1 MRGSIPGPATLPC
14 NGLAVEFE
22 TEDET
27 NERFAHIRI
36 TDGQIFGKAQQIRES
51 IPPRTWVTVP
61 PHLQPGITWYL
72 CSKVGL
78 RFVMRHPVDGELND
92 VLYKDN

>member
-1 MRGSIPGPATLPC
+1 MSPC
-14 NGLAVEFE
+14 DGLTVTFE

-27 NERFAHIRI
+27 NERFCHIWN
-36 TDGQIFGKAQQIRES
+36 TDGRIFGKAAALREA
-51 IPPRTWVTVP
+51 IPPGTWISVA

-72 CSKVGL
+72 VRKVGF
-78 RFVMRHPVDGELND
+78 RFVLRHPVDGELND